1 MRWELNTDLAS
12 EFNKEQKKMLEAPTT
27 TVPVPGAPEARPLLV
42 LPQTVEQQMLS
53 ALLRI
58 EQLLTPIKTPSVPQ
72 EPKVVEQVKE
82 QVKTTKKYGQKR
94 D

>member
-1 MRWELNTDLAS
+1 MLTDTYNPENPPKSSVL
-12 EFNKEQKKMLEAPTT
+12 TDT
-27 TVPVPGAPEARPLLV
+27 TVPLERPLLV

-72 EPKVVEQVKE
+72 EPKVVEQIKE